1 MGASSTPAQQNTAPE
16 HAHPSAARGPWWW
29 IPTLYFA
36 EGVPYV
42 VVMTISAIMFKR
54 LGVSN
59 TKIALYTSWLY
70 LPYVI
75 KPLWSPL
82 VQRIGTRRS
91 WVVVMQLMVAAG
103 LACAALSIPMETF
116 LRWSLVSL
124 GMVAV
129 CSATHDV
136 AADGFYLLA
145 LSSHQQAWF
154 VGIRS
159 IAYRV
164 ATIAVNGQLIIL
176 AGMLESSSGLPTL
189 KIEVKTVDRAPMAIQ
204 FTPEE
209 FKFADSAD
217 SQRVLI
223 SLQSYEISFKD
234 RPAAAIKKLQEI
246 VRD

>member
-1 MGASSTPAQQNTAPE
+1 MSATSPFAESRTPRASAE
-16 HAHPSAARGPWWW
+16 RGPWWW
-29 IPTLYFA
+29 VPTLYFA

-42 VVMTISAIMFKR
+42 VVMTVAVIMFKR
-54 LGVSN
+54 LGVGN

-103 LACAALSIPMETF
+103 LACAALSIPMESF

-124 GMVAV
+124 AMVAI

-164 ATIAVNGQLIIL
+164 ATIAANGPLVIL

-189 KIEVKTVDRAPMAIQ
+189 NIEVKTVDRAPVAIQ
-204 FTPEE
+204 FRPEE
-209 FKFADSAD
+209 FKFADGAD
-217 SQRVLI
+217 SQRVLL
-223 SLQSYEISFKD
+223 SMPSYEISFED
-234 RPAAAIKKLQEI
+234 RSVAEVKKQPTW
-246 VRD
+246 RSMM

>member
-1 MGASSTPAQQNTAPE
+1 MSANSSTVELRA
-16 HAHPSAARGPWWW
+16 SAGRGPWWW
-29 IPTLYFA
+29 VPSLYFA
-36 EGVPYV
+36 EGIPYV
-42 VVMTISAIMFKR
+42 VVMTVAVVMFKR

-103 LACAALSIPMETF
+103 LACAALSIPMESF
-116 LRWSLVSL
+116 LRWSLVCL
-124 GMVAV
+124 AMVAI

-145 LSSHQQAWF
+145 LSSHKQAWF

-159 IAYRV
+159 IAYRI
-164 ATIAVNGQLIIL
+164 ATIAASGPLVIV
-176 AGMLESSSGLPTL
+176 AGILES
-189 KIEVKTVDRAPMAIQ
+189 
-204 FTPEE
+204 
-209 FKFADSAD
+209 
-217 SQRVLI
+217 
-223 SLQSYEISFKD
+223 
-234 RPAAAIKKLQEI
+234 
-246 VRD
+246 

>member
-1 MGASSTPAQQNTAPE
+1 MRTRSRSLYRAFRGSARRGRRPAQKW
-16 HAHPSAARGPWWW
+16 PSATNLMSADSSMGGSSVSVDRGPWWW
-29 IPTLYFA
+29 VPSLYFA

-42 VVMTISAIMFKR
+42 VVMTVAVIMFKR
-54 LGVSN
+54 LGVGN

-103 LACAALSIPMETF
+103 LACAALSIPMESF

-124 GMVAV
+124 AAVAI

-145 LSSHQQAWF
+145 LSSHEQ
-154 VGIRS
+154 
-159 IAYRV
+159 
-164 ATIAVNGQLIIL
+164 
-176 AGMLESSSGLPTL
+176 
-189 KIEVKTVDRAPMAIQ
+189 
-204 FTPEE
+204 
-209 FKFADSAD
+209 
-217 SQRVLI
+217 
-223 SLQSYEISFKD
+223 
-234 RPAAAIKKLQEI
+234 
-246 VRD
+246 